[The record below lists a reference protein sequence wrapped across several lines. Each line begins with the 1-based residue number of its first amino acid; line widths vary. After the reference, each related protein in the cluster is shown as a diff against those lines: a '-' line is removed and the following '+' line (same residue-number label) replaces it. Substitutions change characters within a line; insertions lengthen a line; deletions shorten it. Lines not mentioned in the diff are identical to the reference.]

1 MSSITELVKR
11 AALDAVD
18 SKVPS
23 DIVFG
28 EVIKV
33 KPVEIRIDANLIL
46 KEADG
51 QLKFARNV
59 TDYDVSMTVN
69 HTTEDHTH
77 THDISDSFTGGGSA
91 SSNTHKHEYKGTK
104 TFRVHNALKVGETVI
119 MFKKS
124 GGQSY
129 LVYDR
134 LAVKS

>member
-1 MSSITELVKR
+1 MSNISELIKR

-18 SKVPS
+18 SKVPC

-28 EVIKV
+28 EVVKI
-33 KPVEIRIDANLIL
+33 KPVEIRIDSNLIL
-46 KEADG
+46 KEAYG

-59 TDYDVSMTVN
+59 TDYDVKLKTDLVEQTYTV
-69 HTTEDHTH
+69 
-77 THDISDSFTGGGSA
+77 
-91 SSNTHKHEYKGTK
+91 K
-104 TFRVHNALKVGETVI
+104 NALKVGETVI
-119 MFKKS
+119 MFKKH

>member
-11 AALDAVD
+11 AALDAMD

-33 KPVEIRIDANLIL
+33 NPVEVRIDSSLIL

-59 TDYDVSMTVN
+59 TDFDLEMTVN
-69 HTTEDHTH
+69 HVTEDHTH
-77 THDISDSFTGGGSA
+77 SHTISGSGSA
-91 SSNTHKHEYKGTK
+91 SSNTHNHEYVGTK
-104 TFRVHNALKVGETVI
+104 TFRVHNALKVGETVV